1 MKEIF
6 ETLDIAHHAPIGSLN
21 GDHTHINGDSEGF
34 AGPRVSQAS
43 FGGTAVADLAT
54 PRTTS
59 PRPTLEMTWATR
71 QELAKLTHRLF
82 LNSSDTRVVAFS
94 GVQADVGCSWIVA
107 RIAQLLAEA
116 DAGSVCIVDADL
128 HDPVQHKYFD
138 VGNGPGLS
146 DALIDSQPIN
156 EFVKSFDGG
165 LHLLSGGSALP
176 KADPLFSFSAL
187 RLRMDELRDRFD
199 FLLFDTPPMS
209 ESADAMVVARK
220 ADGLT
225 MVVEANSTNREAA
238 LKAVKTASIANVHIL
253 GTVLNKRTF
262 PIPEAIYKML

>member
-59 PRPTLEMTWATR
+59 PRPTLEMTCATR

-138 VGNGPGLS
+138 VG
-146 DALIDSQPIN
+146 
-156 EFVKSFDGG
+156 
-165 LHLLSGGSALP
+165 
-176 KADPLFSFSAL
+176 
-187 RLRMDELRDRFD
+187 
-199 FLLFDTPPMS
+199 
-209 ESADAMVVARK
+209 
-220 ADGLT
+220 
-225 MVVEANSTNREAA
+225 
-238 LKAVKTASIANVHIL
+238 
-253 GTVLNKRTF
+253 
-262 PIPEAIYKML
+262 